1 MLENSILQKPSFKDR
16 GIARR
21 KSINLQSDELAE
33 LSVLSTEKNFPFVVQ
48 PAVEGLN
55 LIAWAQD
62 NLPLLDAKLLEH
74 GAILFRNFGVYST
87 DDFQSFIQKTY
98 GQLLEYT
105 YRSTP
110 RTQVSGRVYT
120 STEYPSDMSIP
131 MHNENS
137 YSRNWA
143 MKLFFL
149 CVTAAEEQGETP
161 IADSR
166 RLYEEI
172 DPEIRRKFVEKKVM
186 YVRNYG
192 RDIDLPW
199 ENVFQTTSKAEV
211 EDFCR
216 KSDISFEW
224 LGGDRLRTR
233 QICQSI
239 AQHPRTGEMVWFNQA
254 NLFHVSSL
262 PPEVKDAL
270 LSNFGEENLPRNA
283 YFGDGEKIESS
294 VIEHINATYENVTV
308 AFPWQRGDVLML
320 DNMLIA
326 HGRNPFKGQRK
337 IVVAMTQPFNDQIL
351 TVD

>member
-1 MLENSILQKPSFKDR
+1 MLNDLNAQKPSFKDR
-16 GIARR
+16 GIAAR
-21 KSINLQSDELAE
+21 KSLNLQLGELVK
-33 LSVLSTEKNFPFVVQ
+33 LSLLNSEKNFPLLVQ
-48 PAVEGLN
+48 PAIDGLN

-62 NLPLLDAKLLEH
+62 NLALLDAKLLEH
-74 GAILFRNFGVYST
+74 GAILFRGFGVSST
-87 DDFQSFIQKTY
+87 DDFQSFIQTTS

-120 STEYPSDMSIP
+120 STEYPPDMSIP

-149 CVTAAEEQGETP
+149 CVTAAEQQGETP
-161 IADSR
+161 IANSR
-166 RLYEEI
+166 RMYEKIDAEI
-172 DPEIRRKFVEKKVM
+172 KRKFIEKKVM

-192 RDIDLPW
+192 GDIDLSW
-199 ENVFQTTSKAEV
+199 QNVFQTTSKIEV
-211 EDFCR
+211 ENFCR

-233 QICQSI
+233 QICQSV

-262 PPEVKDAL
+262 PAEVQNVL
-270 LSNFGEENLPRNA
+270 LSSFGEENLPRNA
-283 YFGDGEKIESS
+283 YFGDGERIESS
-294 VIEHINATYENVTV
+294 VIKHINEVYEQESV
-308 AFPWQRGDVLML
+308 AFPWQKGDVLMV
-320 DNMLIA
+320 DNMLAA

-337 IVVAMTQPFNDQIL
+337 IVVAMAQPFNDRIL

>member
-1 MLENSILQKPSFKDR
+1 VIE
-16 GIARR
+16 
-21 KSINLQSDELAE
+21 
-33 LSVLSTEKNFPFVVQ
+33 
-48 PAVEGLN
+48 PAIEGLN

-62 NLPLLDAKLLEH
+62 NLPLLDRKLLEH
-74 GAILFRNFGVYST
+74 GAILFRGFGVNST
-87 DDFQSFIQKTY
+87 DDFQSFIQTTS

-120 STEYPSDMSIP
+120 STEYPPDMSIP

-149 CVTAAEEQGETP
+149 CVTAAEQQGETP
-161 IADSR
+161 IANSR
-166 RLYEEI
+166 KMYEKIDAEI
-172 DPEIRRKFVEKKVM
+172 KRRFIGKKVM

-192 RDIDLPW
+192 SQIDLPW
-199 ENVFQTTSKAEV
+199 QNVFQTTSKAEV

-216 KSDISFEW
+216 KSDIIFEW
-224 LGGDRLRTR
+224 LDGDRLRTR
-233 QICQSI
+233 QICQSV
-239 AQHPRTGEMVWFNQA
+239 AEHPRTGEMVWFNQA

-262 PPEVKDAL
+262 PAEVRNML
-270 LSNFGEENLPRNA
+270 LSNFGEENLPRNV
-283 YFGDGEKIESS
+283 YFGDGERIEPS
-294 VIEHINATYENVTV
+294 VIEHINKVYEQESV
-308 AFPWQRGDVLML
+308 AFPWQKGDVLML
-320 DNMLIA
+320 DNMLTA

-337 IVVAMTQPFNDQIL
+337 IVVAMAQPFNDQIL